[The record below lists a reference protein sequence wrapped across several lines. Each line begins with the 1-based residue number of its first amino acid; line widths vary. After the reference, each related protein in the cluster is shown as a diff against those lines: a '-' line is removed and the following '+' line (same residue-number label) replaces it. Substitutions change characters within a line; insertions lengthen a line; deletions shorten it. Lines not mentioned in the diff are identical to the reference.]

1 MHSAIYH
8 GYLRHRRF
16 TPTSHAFTYPVFMMY
31 LDLDELP
38 DVLGLSSLWSEKR
51 WRPARFVR
59 SDFLGDPDQ
68 PLVQAVRQRIHQ
80 ETGEWHEGPIRM
92 LGNLRYFGF
101 NINPICC
108 YYCFDREENL
118 QTIVAE
124 VTNTPWNERHSYV
137 LDCDPQRRIQR
148 IKFQKSLHVSPFNP
162 MGMTYHWCNNRPGK
176 GLSLNLEAGRQ
187 GEIEMDATL
196 ALKHRAIDSRS
207 LNGIIREYPWMTA
220 KVAWAIYAQAL
231 RLWLKKT
238 PFYAHP
244 ESGMGKTTNRMK
256 PEHELD

>member
-1 MHSAIYH
+1 MHSAIYK

-16 TPTSHAFTYPVFMMY
+16 TPTEHAFTYPVFMMY
-31 LDLDELP
+31 LDLDELSE
-38 DVLGLSSLWSEKR
+38 VLELSPFWSEKS

-59 SDFLGDPDQ
+59 KDFLGDPEL
-68 PLVQAVRQRIHQ
+68 PLKQAVRERIHA
-80 ETGEWHEGPIRM
+80 ETGVWHEGPIRM

-108 YYCFDREENL
+108 YYCFDEGENL

-137 LDCDPQRRIQR
+137 LDCDPEKRIQR

-162 MGMTYHWCNNRPGK
+162 MDMKYNWCSNRPTK
-176 GLSLNLEAGRQ
+176 VLSLNLEAERA
-187 GEIEMDATL
+187 GEIHMDATL
-196 ALKHRAIDSRS
+196 ALRRRDIESSS
-207 LNGIIREYPWMTA
+207 LAAIIREYPWMTA
-220 KVAWAIYAQAL
+220 KVVFSIYSQAL

-244 ESGMGKTTNRMK
+244 AAEASEPTITRINTRT
-256 PEHELD
+256 

>member
-1 MHSAIYH
+1 MHSAIYR

-38 DVLGLSSLWSEKR
+38 EVLGLSPFWSDKK

-59 SDFLGDPDQ
+59 VDFLGDPKL
-68 PLVQAVRQRIHQ
+68 PLAQAVRQRIFD
-80 ETGEWHEGPIRM
+80 ETGHWHEGPIRM

-108 YYCFDREENL
+108 YYCFDEDENL

-124 VTNTPWNERHSYV
+124 VTNTPWKERHSYV
-137 LDCDPQRRIQR
+137 LDCDPDRRIQR
-148 IKFQKSLHVSPFNP
+148 IQFQKSLHVSPFNP
-162 MGMTYHWCNNRPGK
+162 MNMKYHWCSNQPAK
-176 GLSLNLEAGRQ
+176 VLSLNLETEHE
-187 GEIEMDATL
+187 GEIHMDATL
-196 ALKHRAIDSRS
+196 ALKRHSIDHSS
-207 LNGIIREYPWMTA
+207 LSGIVREYPWMTA
-220 KVAWAIYAQAL
+220 RVAASIYAQAF

-244 ESGMGKTTNRMK
+244 ASAPNESTMK
-256 PEHELD
+256 QVKSRS